1 MTFANFPLHP
11 LTLGV
16 EATGKQRKCKVTWS
30 KIMYFS
36 GFEHYSYIKS
46 LVLLRH
52 FRAEMLHITAL
63 RDLLE
68 VKWSGREAQLCGTT
82 LTTLPAQVLR
92 GVNLTSNKC
101 MCLLKELWQAA
112 QTILLAPPPSTP
124 PSPLTHTSTHS
135 ITLPATG
142 MKRSKS
148 WKEAYCES

>member
-1 MTFANFPLHP
+1 MTLANFPLHS
-11 LTLGV
+11 LTLEV

-30 KIMYFS
+30 KIMYIS
-36 GFEHYSYIKS
+36 GFEHCWQYIKS
-46 LVLLRH
+46 LVLFRH
-52 FRAEMLHITAL
+52 FSAEMLHIIVL

-68 VKWSGREAQLCGTT
+68 VKWSGLEAKLCVGTT

-112 QTILLAPPPSTP
+112 QTILPAPPPSTP
-124 PSPLTHTSTHS
+124 PSPLTHTSTLS

-148 WKEAYCES
+148 